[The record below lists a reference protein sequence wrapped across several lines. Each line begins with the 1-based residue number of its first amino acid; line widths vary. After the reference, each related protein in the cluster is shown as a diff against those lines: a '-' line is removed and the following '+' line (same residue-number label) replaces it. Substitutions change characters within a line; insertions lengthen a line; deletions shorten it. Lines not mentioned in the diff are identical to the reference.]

1 MEWQINKWMNNMS
14 LMLSVND
21 GNKESS
27 RLESNQI
34 VKALT
39 VGAQEEKTMI
49 SKTALLTQT
58 IMVQLR

>member
-1 MEWQINKWMNNMS
+1 MS